1 MATPIDVRAI
11 RVLAGGRETVLA
23 VGEEDSVVSTEVEL
37 PAGDQWLAAEMLDS
51 DGAVIGSVYYL
62 TVVPRQG

>member
-1 MATPIDVRAI
+1 
-11 RVLAGGRETVLA
+11 
-23 VGEEDSVVSTEVEL
+23 VVSTEVEL

-62 TVVPRQG
+62 TVIPQGA